1 MKLNIRIPEPT
12 KPIPDI
18 STGEGLL
25 QWLSTVDH
33 KLIGIMYLCT
43 ALLFFVLGFG
53 EALMMRIQLMRPVN
67 NFLSPEAYNQIFTTH
82 GTTMIFLVLTPM
94 LLGFATYSLP
104 LMIGANEMAFPR
116 LNAFSYWIFL
126 LGGLILYASFFAGGM
141 PNVGWFS
148 YAPLSERFF
157 SSTKGVDYWVISLLL
172 MGIGS
177 VGAALNFVVTTLTM
191 RTKGI
196 LDEPASSFCLDGIRK
211 FIFNSCGFP
220 GA

>member
-1 MKLNIRIPEPT
+1 MKLNIHIPEPT

-18 STGEGLL
+18 RTGEGLL

-53 EALMMRIQLMRPVN
+53 EALMMRIQLMRPLN

-82 GTTMIFLVLTPM
+82 GTNMIFLVLTPM

-172 MGIGS
+172 DGYRFSRCSIEFCCDNTYYEDKRNS
-177 VGAALNFVVTTLTM
+177 
-191 RTKGI
+191 
-196 LDEPASSFCLDGIRK
+196 DEPASSFCLDGIRK
-211 FIFNSCGFP
+211 FIFNSCSLP
-220 GA
+220 CA